1 MIIAGAGVSG
11 TYFARL
17 MKHEGVKFTLYDVTG
32 KRGHQCAWGSNYSL
46 MKKKLDKVCLNIDD
60 YVLCRIKQYYINGVK
75 VELKNF
81 IVIDKPK
88 LIEDLSRGIEITYR
102 NIDLLKTR
110 KKMVVN
116 ATGKPLGKH
125 YKIATTQRKIKTAKL
140 EEQTVY
146 IHLNF
151 RKTGCAWAF
160 PLNDEGNLFHL
171 GAGGYECSPTLLENE
186 LCNRYNIETT
196 NADCTCRK
204 EISIF
209 KSILPI
215 VVENVVSIGEAA
227 GCVYPISGEGI
238 LPAIETAEWLAH
250 SLEHGTY
257 PQGYLVRIEEMQ
269 ESYNKVWKAWKLMKK
284 HPHLGWV
291 LDLVNGMKREK
302 VRSVPLVTR
311 RVIAH
316 IVWNW
321 LVSLIYP
328 ERW

>member
-1 MIIAGAGVSG
+1 LIIAGAGVSG

-17 MKHEGVKFTLYDVTG
+17 LKNEGVEFTLYDVTG

-75 VELKNF
+75 IKQKNF

-102 NIDLLKTR
+102 SIDLLKTR
-110 KKMVVN
+110 KKIVVN

-160 PLNDEGNLFHL
+160 PLSDEGNLFHL

-186 LCNRYNIETT
+186 LCNRYDIEAKGTY
-196 NADCTCRK
+196 CTCRK
-204 EISIF
+204 NINIF
-209 KSILPI
+209 KSIIP
-215 VVENVVSIGEAA
+215 VVIENVVSIGEAA
-227 GCVYPISGEGI
+227 GCVYPITGEGI
-238 LPAIETAEWLAH
+238 LPAMETAEWLAH
-250 SLEHGTY
+250 SLKHSTY
-257 PQGYLVRIEEMQ
+257 PQSYLDRVEEMQ
-269 ESYNKVWKAWKLMKK
+269 ESYNKVWKAWNLMKK
-284 HPHLGWV
+284 HPHLGWMV
-291 LDLVNGMKREK
+291 GLMDLIKSSKFRSAPQVTKRFMAGI
-302 VRSVPLVTR
+302 L
-311 RVIAH
+311 
-316 IVWNW
+316 WNW
-321 LVSLIYP
+321 LTSLI
-328 ERW
+328 